1 MLKLKIKK
9 SQLFL
14 IANLFFII
22 GILAGFF
29 IKFNPFYLY
38 LIFLILSVFLAIF
51 YNKNFIKIILL
62 ILCFL
67 IFGIWRYNI
76 GLPKIDESHISF
88 YNESRVE
95 FIGIVSEEPDERIDN
110 IKLTVKA
117 VELVEARLPLWKP
130 SFHEHFHG
138 NVLITTKLF
147 PKFSYGDELKIG
159 CNLQTPESF
168 NDFAYD
174 KYLSRYDIYSVCYY
188 PQIELLNK
196 NRGNKFFAGI
206 YKFKDRL
213 KLVIG
218 QSLPEPQSSLL
229 SAIILGFKRGIPKE
243 LADDF
248 SKVGISHIVAISG
261 MHIAILAMIL
271 LYLGIML
278 GLNRNQAFYFSCA
291 FLFFY
296 IALIGFP
303 PSAVR
308 AGIMGFLILLAMRL
322 GRLAKATNAIVF
334 AAALMLLANPLLIYD
349 IGFQL
354 SFLAVLGLIYILPIL
369 EKPLEK
375 FTKHWKLNGFLKS
388 FLSLIL
394 ITLSAQIATLPVI
407 LYNFG
412 RLSMVAPI
420 VNILAV
426 PSIPF
431 IMILGLILLV
441 CGLVWTSLGQA
452 VGWIIWL
459 VLSYVIYIVNFFAKF
474 NFSSIDVKISW
485 GAMIIFLV
493 AISGFVFIKKSAD
506 IRS

>member
-1 MLKLKIKK
+1 MLKIKK

-29 IKFNPFYLY
+29 INFNPFYLY
-38 LIFLILSVFLAIF
+38 ILFLILLIFLVIF

-67 IFGIWRYNI
+67 VFGIWRYNI

-88 YNESRVE
+88 YNESKVE
-95 FIGIVSEEPDERIDN
+95 FIGIINEEPDERIDN
-110 IKLTVKA
+110 IKLTIASKKLNSKIV
-117 VELVEARLPLWKP
+117 
-130 SFHEHFHG
+130 SG
-138 NVLITTKLF
+138 NVLITTDLF
-147 PKFSYGDELKIG
+147 PKFSYGDELKIT

-196 NRGNKFFAGI
+196 NKGNKFFAGI
-206 YKFKDRL
+206 YKFKDKL
-213 KLVIG
+213 KLIIG

-229 SAIILGFKRGIPKE
+229 SAIILGSKRGIPKE
-243 LADDF
+243 LADNF

-261 MHIAILAMIL
+261 MHISILAAIL
-271 LYLGIML
+271 LYLGIIF
-278 GLNRNQAFYFSCA
+278 GLNRNQSFYFSTA

-308 AGIMGFLILLAMRL
+308 AAVMGFLVLLAMRL
-322 GRLAKATNAIVF
+322 GRLAKATNAVLF
-334 AAALMLLANPLLIYD
+334 ACSLMLLINPLLVYD

-369 EKPLEK
+369 EKSTEK
-375 FTKHWKLNGFLKS
+375 FTKRWKLGGFLKS

-412 RLSMVAPI
+412 RLSIVAPI
-420 VNILAV
+420 VNILVV
-426 PSIPF
+426 PMLSF

-441 CGLVWTSLGQA
+441 CGLVWTSLGQI
-452 VGWIIWL
+452 VGWVVWIF
-459 VLSYVIYIVNFFAKF
+459 LSYLIYITNFFARF
-474 NFSSIDVKISW
+474 NFSSVDVKISW
-485 GAMIIFLV
+485 VAMIVFLV
-493 AISGFVFIKKSAD
+493 FMWGFVFMKNFY
-506 IRS
+506 